1 MKKEEDFCCEFLDAD
16 KLKAQEDKIKSG
28 ELVCNIENP
37 EECEALVAAWIKFQN
52 DYGKLSARVHALETD
67 NAEFKA
73 DVKQLLK
80 DIQEIK
86 LLLAKNKVE

>member
-1 MKKEEDFCCEFLDAD
+1 VA
-16 KLKAQEDKIKSG
+16 G
-28 ELVCNIENP
+28 
-37 EECEALVAAWIKFQN
+37 ALVMGWIKFQN
-52 DYGKLSARVHALETD
+52 DYGKLSARVHTLETD

-80 DIQEIK
+80 DLQEIK